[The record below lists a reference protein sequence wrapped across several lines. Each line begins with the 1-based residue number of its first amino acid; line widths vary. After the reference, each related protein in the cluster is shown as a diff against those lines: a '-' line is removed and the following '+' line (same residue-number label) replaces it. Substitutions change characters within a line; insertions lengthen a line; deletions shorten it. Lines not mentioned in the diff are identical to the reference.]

1 MDVVKKNWLLVV
13 YVNFYNCFYEVLQNC
28 YHLVI
33 LYFFV
38 VLTMLFDCCF
48 YLWSFWKIV
57 FSNLLK
63 NVLNNSN
70 RCLSTASKYCC

>member
-48 YLWSFWKIV
+48 YL
-57 FSNLLK
+57 
-63 NVLNNSN
+63 
-70 RCLSTASKYCC
+70 